1 MKIAPLLRFT
11 VAMHSSAL
19 PCIVLAMNIE
29 IASYS
34 RLKGI
39 VQSVLYYEGISSLSE

>member
-19 PCIVLAMNIE
+19 ACIVLAMNVG

-39 VQSVLYYEGISSLSE
+39 VQSILCCEGISSLPE